1 MKSEG
6 KKKAN
11 KVPTKL
17 MLAWNSRS
25 VSMAISV
32 VLMMQVTYYST
43 EILGIGSAAVGALFM
58 AAKLFDGVTDLIAG
72 FIIDKTN
79 TKLGKARPYEL
90 FIIPLCC

>member
-32 VLMMQVTYYST
+32 VPVSYTHLDVYKRQGYRYLTHLM
-43 EILGIGSAAVGALFM
+43 LL
-58 AAKLFDGVTDLIAG
+58 
-72 FIIDKTN
+72 
-79 TKLGKARPYEL
+79 RPLRLDMER
-90 FIIPLCC
+90 

>member
-43 EILGIGSAAVGALFM
+43 EILGIGSAAV
-58 AAKLFDGVTDLIAG
+58 
-72 FIIDKTN
+72 
-79 TKLGKARPYEL
+79 
-90 FIIPLCC
+90 

>member
-43 EILGIGSAAVGALFM
+43 EILGIGFSGSWSIVYGSEA
-58 AAKLFDGVTDLIAG
+58 I
-72 FIIDKTN
+72 
-79 TKLGKARPYEL
+79 
-90 FIIPLCC
+90 